1 MAELKFKPIARKNPV
16 TKEVKW
22 YAEKVTYSNIGE
34 REIIDYAVQNSNVE
48 RSVIEQAMIGLEEA
62 INNFLINGHNLQF
75 WPLGSFYT
83 TIRSLGAESPGDFN
97 AKNIKRLN
105 IVFVPSPLV
114 KGNASRELVKI
125 TRA

>member
-1 MAELKFKPIARKNPV
+1 MAELKYKPIARKNPV

-34 REIIDYAVQNSNVE
+34 REIIDYAVQNSNIE

-83 TIRSLGAESPGDFN
+83 TIRSEGTVSPGDFN

>member
-22 YAEKVTYSNIGE
+22 YADKVTYSNIGE
-34 REIIDYAVQNSNVE
+34 REIIDYAVQNSNIE

-83 TIRSLGAESPGDFN
+83 TIRSEGTEIPGDFT

-105 IVFVPSPLV
+105 IVFVPSPWV
-114 KGNASRELVKI
+114 KGKASRELVKI

>member
-1 MAELKFKPIARKNPV
+1 MAELKYKPIARKNPV

-34 REIIDYAVQNSNVE
+34 REIIDYAVQNSNIE

-83 TIRSLGAESPGDFN
+83 TIRSLGALMPDEFT

-105 IVFVPSPLV
+105 IVFVPSPWV
-114 KGNASRELVKI
+114 KGNASRELVKVS
-125 TRA
+125 RA